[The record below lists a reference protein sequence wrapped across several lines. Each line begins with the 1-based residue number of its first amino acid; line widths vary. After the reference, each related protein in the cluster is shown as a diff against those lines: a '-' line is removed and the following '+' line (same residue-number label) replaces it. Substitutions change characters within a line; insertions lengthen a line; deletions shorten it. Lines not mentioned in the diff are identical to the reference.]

1 MNKQISVITNFGCK
15 QNCKYCIW
23 KTYNL
28 NKIYQENLE
37 DKQLQV
43 LKTYLENNY
52 NSFKFTISGGGD
64 PLNNIDDHEK
74 FYNNIFNLCYK
85 FNKKVDIH
93 TSYNYPSIQMFLNK
107 YFFKNNYINRIILH
121 RNMNNSNLID
131 LKNIYNIHNKLRIVY
146 VITSDISISF
156 LKFIERIIQ
165 NKYPDIQLSY
175 REYVGNKFTPS
186 KELTNFC
193 KSIDQRYQN
202 GKYIYQKDYNMY
214 IMPNGNVTETFLPHE
229 EVE

>member
-23 KTYNL
+23 KTYIL

-52 NSFKFTISGGGD
+52 DSFKFTISGGGD

-107 YFFKNNYINRIILH
+107 YFFKNNYISRL
-121 RNMNNSNLID
+121 
-131 LKNIYNIHNKLRIVY
+131 
-146 VITSDISISF
+146 VI
-156 LKFIERIIQ
+156 
-165 NKYPDIQLSY
+165 N
-175 REYVGNKFTPS
+175 
-186 KELTNFC
+186 
-193 KSIDQRYQN
+193 
-202 GKYIYQKDYNMY
+202 
-214 IMPNGNVTETFLPHE
+214 
-229 EVE
+229 